1 LNFFGCEKNPLPG
14 PAAGWQILAADL
26 HPGFGSG
33 FFLHPARGR
42 LRSVA
47 LNPLPAICQFCETL
61 DSSVI
66 SFVVQVEVGIQIQRR
81 FFADR
86 ENSSQENVNS
96 AAKNVVLRLT
106 FCRF

>member
-1 LNFFGCEKNPLPG
+1 LISIFIIISGKNNEKIIFHLNFFGCEKNPLPG

-42 LRSVA
+42 LRGVA

-61 DSSVI
+61 ADSMT
-66 SFVVQVEVGIQIQRR
+66 Q
-81 FFADR
+81 
-86 ENSSQENVNS
+86 NSILLQENIWS
-96 AAKNVVLRLT
+96 IYTL
-106 FCRF
+106 

>member
-1 LNFFGCEKNPLPG
+1 LFIFQNKYLISIFIIISGKNNEKVIFHLNFFGCEKNPLPG
-14 PAAGWQILAADL
+14 PAAAWQILADDL

-61 DSSVI
+61 
-66 SFVVQVEVGIQIQRR
+66 VQTLFCLAAR
-81 FFADR
+81 
-86 ENSSQENVNS
+86 NSPF
-96 AAKNVVLRLT
+96 KKP
-106 FCRF
+106 